1 MDWLA
6 TAFHWLMR
14 TGLPNFSP
22 LQLIELRIAGSL
34 FEWDFS
40 ISYLLERFKHVDYYL
55 VYSPHAENFKMLE
68 EKGRS
73 KQLLIYNNLKGLCT
87 DAVNDHFIGRL
98 SNMLEL
104 PSSLEIFC
112 LGGYGSFDFD
122 KRFEKCTNLKRLCVT
137 GGMNAYYLHLERPL
151 PNTVERLEFSLNPQ
165 HAKDRKFA
173 VEHLTLK

>member
-1 MDWLA
+1 
-6 TAFHWLMR
+6 MR

-40 ISYLLERFKHVDYYL
+40 VSFLLERFKAVDYYL
-55 VYSPHAENFKMLE
+55 LYSSYVYDLK

-73 KQLLIYNNLKGLCT
+73 KQLLIYNNLKGLCISGEYL
-87 DAVNDHFIGRL
+87 IGRL

-112 LGGYGSFDFD
+112 LITHFGLFDFD
-122 KRFEKCTNLKRLCVT
+122 KRFALISRCYVRRE
-137 GGMNAYYLHLERPL
+137 A
-151 PNTVERLEFSLNPQ
+151 
-165 HAKDRKFA
+165 
-173 VEHLTLK
+173 

>member
-1 MDWLA
+1 MDTLDALYREHKSDSWFSNRLVHVRTFVLNFCNKHALEAPSLAQLDVPFKQEYYQMDWLA

-22 LQLIELRIAGSL
+22 LQLIELRITGSL

-40 ISYLLERFKHVDYYL
+40 ISYLLEHFKHVDYYL
-55 VYSPHAENFKMLE
+55 VYSAYAKDFKMLE

-87 DAVNDHFIGRL
+87 NSLIHFIGRL

-112 LGGYGSFDFD
+112 LNGLWF
-122 KRFEKCTNLKRLCVT
+122 V
-137 GGMNAYYLHLERPL
+137 
-151 PNTVERLEFSLNPQ
+151 
-165 HAKDRKFA
+165 
-173 VEHLTLK
+173 